1 MAINVWE
8 MFQPVFRRNR
18 HNFLLVIR
26 KRGMLT
32 VARRYHE
39 RTATQTTEQ
48 FGAVGSQMKETAH
61 DREDS
66 NRNKLAI
73 TGDKHLP
80 GVNEESFE
88 WTRSRLDSSKVQQC
102 RCLHLDEDKSSPNSD
117 RKDLTKTKESL
128 CGILFYCYVFC
139 LLFFGSNAPAA

>member
-8 MFQPVFRRNR
+8 IFQPVFRRNR

-73 TGDKHLP
+73 TGKLCYYRP
-80 GVNEESFE
+80 VWLQEPARVV
-88 WTRSRLDSSKVQQC
+88 WTFRPRGSYFLIT
-102 RCLHLDEDKSSPNSD
+102 LDELLHQYSKFKM
-117 RKDLTKTKESL
+117 RDLFRVFQYIWDITLTE
-128 CGILFYCYVFC
+128 ILEMFKYE
-139 LLFFGSNAPAA
+139 LTS